1 MPPLFEDLSD
11 LPLKVSR
18 WHLQVDEASTVD
30 GVFSALREYVDSLTA
45 YELSLL
51 PPGCRPGKLRD
62 DSDITYWTFVLAQHK
77 CREEDAAQKE
87 LHQAVLN
94 HFLHASM
101 RISEIRKNRIRATEG
116 DGSIPPNTC
125 PI

>member
-1 MPPLFEDLSD
+1 MPPLFEDLQD

-18 WHLQVDEASTVD
+18 WHLLLDEAATVD
-30 GVFSALREYVDSLTA
+30 GVFTILRDYIDSLSTA
-45 YELSLL
+45 ELALL
-51 PPGCRPGKLRD
+51 PPHCRPGRLRD
-62 DSDITYWTFVLAQHK
+62 DNDISYWTFVLAQHK
-77 CREEDAAQKE
+77 CREEDAEQRE
-87 LHQAVLN
+87 VHQAVLN

-101 RISEIRKNRIRATEG
+101 RISEIRKNRIRAHEG

>member
-1 MPPLFEDLSD
+1 MPPLFEE
-11 LPLKVSR
+11 LPLKLSR
-18 WHLQVDEASTVD
+18 WHLLLDEAHTVD
-30 GVFSALREYVDSLTA
+30 GVFSVLRDYVDSLSTV
-45 YELSLL
+45 ELAKL
-51 PPGCRPGKLRD
+51 PPHCRPGRLRD
-62 DSDITYWTFVLAQHK
+62 DGDISYWTFLLAQHE
-77 CREEDAAQKE
+77 CRNEDAAQRE
-87 LHQAVLN
+87 LHQTVLN